1 MPSSSLIPRW
11 LREPSSPPS
20 FSSSA
25 SSDVI
30 ATQPSPTAP
39 APSTSTFSSTAISSF
54 LSPALKFLIPASRNA
69 PSSSYPSPKSLQIS
83 AIRAPASPPHNS
95 SPISRP
101 LALLLTPPSPPSNL
115 RSGPPHNSNPP
126 VTAPNPPIQVTGLVL
141 CPYVEV
147 FY

>member
-83 AIRAPASPPHNS
+83 ATRVPVLPLHNS
-95 SPISRP
+95 SPISP
-101 LALLLTPPSPPSNL
+101 LPALLQTPLSPLSNPH
-115 RSGPPHNSNPP
+115 SGRPHNSNPP
-126 VTAPNPPIQVTGLVL
+126 PLAPTPQLQVTGLVRCL
-141 CPYVEV
+141 YVD
-147 FY
+147 